1 MRYLSLVL
9 IVSVGCKKPPPA
21 PKGLDDSANYMME
34 NFYASDDVFNA
45 GITGFLEWYD
55 KEGEALV
62 GESANLDTV
71 NSYTVG
77 DLSPSSVAHL
87 PIDDEILV
95 DPKNDVYEKRDVT
108 DAKGVVSLALMDC
121 TWTRSE
127 AYLARSDQHVVFEE
141 DFEGYERT
149 YLSSRK
155 TFEDASADSDYDAVK
170 DDLFP
175 FDKDFDRDS
184 YAKTLLMTENIVDPT
199 AVLGANMERFDM
211 NLDMRHTEYDLDGE
225 PVGISAIITY
235 NIEAAWG
242 SAGSNA
248 LLQSFSIELNV
259 ERPKKKTLRM
269 LTVWAHP
276 KGGGIDPDSAIA
288 LNFAVNKALGSSER
302 LSAICAGEIDIPK
315 E

>member
-1 MRYLSLVL
+1 MRSLSLLL
-9 IVSVGCKKPPPA
+9 IFAIGCKKPPPA
-21 PKGLDDSANYMME
+21 PQGLDDSANYMME

-45 GITGFLEWYD
+45 GITGFLQWYED
-55 KEGEALV
+55 EGEALV
-62 GESANLDTV
+62 GESASLDTV

-77 DLSPSSVAHL
+77 DLSASSVAHL

-95 DPKNDVYEKRDVT
+95 DPKNDTYEERVVSN
-108 DAKGVVSLALMDC
+108 AKGVVSLALMDC
-121 TWTRSE
+121 TWRRAE
-127 AYLARSDQHVVFEE
+127 GYLARPDQDSVFSD

-155 TFEDASADSDYDAVK
+155 VYEDASADGDYDPIRT
-170 DDLFP
+170 DLLP
-175 FDKDFDRDS
+175 FDKDFEREA
-184 YAKTLLMTENIVDPT
+184 YAKTLLMTENRVDPT

-211 NLDMRHTEYDLDGE
+211 NLDLRHGEYDMDGDR
-225 PVGISAIITY
+225 VGISAIITY

-242 SAGSNA
+242 STGANA

-259 ERPKKKTLRM
+259 QRPKGQTLRM
-269 LTVWAHP
+269 LTVWAEP

-288 LNFAVNKALGSSER
+288 LNFAVNKALSSSER
-302 LSAICAGEIDIPK
+302 LSGICAGDIDIPQ